1 MALKFTQTGNVRGD
15 CTAPYAV
22 ELDKEYTVGQLID
35 VILTRAG
42 ILREWGYIG
51 IYDGES
57 IFGNPKCEYADAR
70 LGNGNMPSEFLAKK
84 VIKVEADGGWSRM
97 DFMLWVE

>member
-1 MALKFTQTGNVRGD
+1 MALKFTRTGNVRGD

-42 ILREWGYIG
+42 TLREWGNIG

-57 IFGNPKCEYADAR
+57 IFGNPKCEYAYGR

-84 VIKVEADGGWSRM
+84 VIKVKADGGWSYM
-97 DFMLWVE
+97 NFMLWVE

>member
-1 MALKFTQTGNVRGD
+1 MLKFRKAGKERSD
-15 CTAPYAV
+15 CTAPYDV

-35 VILTRAG
+35 VILSEAG
-42 ILREWGYIG
+42 RLHEWGYIG

-70 LGNGNMPSEFLAKK
+70 LGTGSMPSEFLAKK
-84 VIKVEADGGWSRM
+84 VVKVKAAGGWSRM
-97 DFMLWVE
+97 DYLIWVE

>member
-1 MALKFTQTGNVRGD
+1 MLKFKQTGKVRGD
-15 CTAPYAV
+15 CTAPYDV

-42 ILREWGYIG
+42 NLREWGYIG

-70 LGNGNMPSEFLAKK
+70 LGNGNIPSEFLAKK
-84 VIKVEADGGWSRM
+84 ITKVKADGGWSRM
-97 DFMLWVE
+97 DYLIWVE